1 MTLDTKEKKSL
12 SDIRME
18 KALEFLQDASD
29 NFGRGRFRT
38 STNRAYYAVLNAAR
52 SLLIL
57 EGLNPETH
65 DGIITMLS
73 LHFIKKDLLSVEI
86 VKSYKILLARRTDVD
101 YGDFDSITDEEAGHS
116 VAMARNAIDTIEL
129 LRRRLIGEM

>member
-1 MTLDTKEKKSL
+1 
-12 SDIRME
+12 
-18 KALEFLQDASD
+18 
-29 NFGRGRFRT
+29 
-38 STNRAYYAVLNAAR
+38 
-52 SLLIL
+52 
-57 EGLNPETH
+57 
-65 DGIITMLS
+65 MLS